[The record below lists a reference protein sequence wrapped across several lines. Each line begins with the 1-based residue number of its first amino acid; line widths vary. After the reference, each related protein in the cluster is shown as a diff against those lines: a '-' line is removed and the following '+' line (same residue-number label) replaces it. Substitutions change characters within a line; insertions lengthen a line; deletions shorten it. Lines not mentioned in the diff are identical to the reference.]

1 MLDTCVYIDVAQ
13 GRTSS
18 EVEELL
24 TARISNHST
33 ICLAELTHLFGR
45 LDPSHPETAR
55 ALNKLGHAI
64 DRIPPRRLTS
74 PSTRAF
80 GEAGMLA
87 GLVVAQLGG
96 HPEARRQALLNDAV
110 LYLHAVERGCVVLT
124 RNLSEFDLFDQL
136 LPRARVLFYRRTA

>member
-45 LDPSHPETAR
+45 LDPSHPEPRGRSTSSDMQSTAS
-55 ALNKLGHAI
+55 H
-64 DRIPPRRLTS
+64 
-74 PSTRAF
+74 
-80 GEAGMLA
+80 
-87 GLVVAQLGG
+87 LVA
-96 HPEARRQALLNDAV
+96 
-110 LYLHAVERGCVVLT
+110 
-124 RNLSEFDLFDQL
+124 
-136 LPRARVLFYRRTA
+136 